1 MRHRKPV
8 SALLF
13 VGTCVA
19 SLSARSEAP
28 LENAHAHNDYL
39 HERPLFDALDRGFTS
54 VEADIFLVDGKLLVG
69 HTRDKLKLD
78 RTLESLYLT
87 PLARRVQE
95 NSGRVYKGG
104 LRFYLLIDIK
114 SNAQA
119 TYRHLEKVLARHA
132 NMLTVVGEDGKVRQA
147 AVTAVITG
155 ARPRDKLSKASPR
168 YAGWDGRISDLDS
181 NAPAHLMPM
190 ISDKWTDHF
199 NWNGDG
205 PMPAADR
212 VKLKEIVNKAHAAN
226 RVVRFWAT
234 PENELVW
241 TELRSLGVDLINTD
255 QLDRLAKF
263 LRAFEGK

>member
-8 SALLF
+8 LALFFL
-13 VGTCVA
+13 GTCIV
-19 SLSARSEAP
+19 SLSAPAEEP

-39 HERPLFDALDRGFTS
+39 HEHPLFDALDRRFTS

-69 HTRDKLKLD
+69 HKRDKLKPN
-78 RTLESLYLT
+78 RTLESLYLA
-87 PLARRVQE
+87 PLARRVQK
-95 NSGRVYKGG
+95 NGGRVYQNGP
-104 LRFYLLIDIK
+104 RFFLLIDIK
-114 SNAQA
+114 SDSKA
-119 TYRHLEKVLARHA
+119 TYRHLEKVLSKHA
-132 NMLTVVGEDGKVRQA
+132 DILTAVGDDGKVRQA

-155 ARPRDKLSKASPR
+155 AQPRDEVIKASPR
-168 YAGWDGRISDLDS
+168 YAGLDGRISDLDS
-181 NAPAHLMPM
+181 DAPAHPMPM

-205 PMPAADR
+205 PMPAAER
-212 VKLKEIVNKAHAAN
+212 VKLKEIVSKAHAAD

-241 TELRSLGVDLINTD
+241 TELCSSGVDLINTD
-255 QLDRLAKF
+255 QLDRLATF